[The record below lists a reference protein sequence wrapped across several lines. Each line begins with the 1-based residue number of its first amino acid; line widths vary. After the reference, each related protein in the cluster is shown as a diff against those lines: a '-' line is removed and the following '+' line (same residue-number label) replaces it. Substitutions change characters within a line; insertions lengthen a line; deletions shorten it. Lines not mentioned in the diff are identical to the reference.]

1 MDWHRNSWKASP
13 GVEDGFH
20 VPSISNDWPYERSVN
35 ASRPY
40 SASAHPSSQWAERN
54 RHPGQATPLGQPGFI
69 PHDNGG
75 SEKPVNGTGTGRTII
90 VRGEE
95 IGIVLVVLLLWVGA
109 IVMFF
114 NRWGK
119 IRMLEPYQPKFCED
133 HRPSCP
139 MAEVTSIQQY
149 PVSLL
154 FHVISIFELI
164 DDLEALNHLASV
176 SSEQEK

>member
-1 MDWHRNSWKASP
+1 MESHCVSLWVDWEMDWHRNSWKASP
-13 GVEDGFH
+13 GAPGGFE
-20 VPSISNDWPYERSVN
+20 VPSSSNNWPHERSVN

-40 SASAHPSSQWAERN
+40 SASAHPSSQWGERDGS
-54 RHPGQATPLGQPGFI
+54 PGRVSTTLGQPGFI
-69 PHDNGG
+69 PNNEGY
-75 SEKPVNGTGTGRTII
+75 EKPVNGTGTGRTII

-139 MAEVTSIQQY
+139 MADVTSLQQY
-149 PVSLL
+149 PVSFL
-154 FHVISIFELI
+154 FSCEIHI
-164 DDLEALNHLASV
+164 
-176 SSEQEK
+176 